1 MADTEKKA
9 QQEATAEKK
18 AKKASAKTDSKKSG
32 GKGKKDAEKKQ
43 NIFARIAGWFKDLK
57 KEFKKVVWPDRK
69 KVQQHTGCSLCCCY
83 RFCCGRTA
91 GQRICASDE
100 VLDRSFQ
107 VNREQNRRIDYVRGS
122 KMVCD
127 SHLFRL

>member
-57 KEFKKVVWPDRK
+57 KEFKVVWPDRK
-69 KVQQHTGCSLCCCY
+69 KVFNNTLVVLCVVVI
-83 RFCCGRTA
+83 GSVVV
-91 GQRICASDE
+91 GL
-100 VLDRSFQ
+100 LDSGF
-107 VNREQNRRIDYVRGS
+107 VHLMKFLIGLS
-122 KMVCD
+122 K
-127 SHLFRL
+127 

>member
-18 AKKASAKTDSKKSG
+18 AKKHPQKQTPKIRRQG
-32 GKGKKDAEKKQ
+32 QKDAEKKQ

-69 KVQQHTGCSLCCCY
+69 KVFNNTLVVLCVVVI
-83 RFCCGRTA
+83 GSVVV
-91 GQRICASDE
+91 GL
-100 VLDRSFQ
+100 LDSGF
-107 VNREQNRRIDYVRGS
+107 VHLMKFLIGLS
-122 KMVCD
+122 K
-127 SHLFRL
+127 

>member
-18 AKKASAKTDSKKSG
+18 AKKASAKTNSKKSG

-43 NIFARIAGWFKDLK
+43 NVFARIAGWFKDLK

-69 KVQQHTGCSLCCCY
+69 KVFNNTLVVLCVVVI
-83 RFCCGRTA
+83 GSVVV
-91 GQRICASDE
+91 GL
-100 VLDRSFQ
+100 LDSGF
-107 VNREQNRRIDYVRGS
+107 VHLMKFLIGLS
-122 KMVCD
+122 K
-127 SHLFRL
+127 

>member
-18 AKKASAKTDSKKSG
+18 AKKASKKSG

-69 KVQQHTGCSLCCCY
+69 KVFNNTLVVLCVVVI
-83 RFCCGRTA
+83 GSVVV
-91 GQRICASDE
+91 GL
-100 VLDRSFQ
+100 LDSGF
-107 VNREQNRRIDYVRGS
+107 VHLMKFLIGLS
-122 KMVCD
+122 K
-127 SHLFRL
+127 

>member
-1 MADTEKKA
+1 MKQVGKF
-9 QQEATAEKK
+9 
-18 AKKASAKTDSKKSG
+18 KTY
-32 GKGKKDAEKKQ
+32 
-43 NIFARIAGWFKDLK
+43 
-57 KEFKKVVWPDRK
+57 
-69 KVQQHTGCSLCCCY
+69 T
-83 RFCCGRTA
+83 
-91 GQRICASDE
+91 SDE

>member
-43 NIFARIAGWFKDLK
+43 NIFARIAGWFKDLR

-69 KVQQHTGCSLCCCY
+69 KVFNNTLV
-83 RFCCGRTA
+83 
-91 GQRICASDE
+91 
-100 VLDRSFQ
+100 VLVVVIVGS
-107 VNREQNRRIDYVRGS
+107 VLVGLIDSGLLKLMQFLMGLS
-122 KMVCD
+122 N
-127 SHLFRL
+127 

>member
-69 KVQQHTGCSLCCCY
+69 RCSTTHWLFSVLLLSVLLWSDCWTADLC
-83 RFCCGRTA
+83 
-91 GQRICASDE
+91 I
-100 VLDRSFQ
+100 
-107 VNREQNRRIDYVRGS
+107 
-122 KMVCD
+122 
-127 SHLFRL
+127 

>member
-43 NIFARIAGWFKDLK
+43 NIFARIAGWFEERIQKS
-57 KEFKKVVWPDRK
+57 
-69 KVQQHTGCSLCCCY
+69 SL
-83 RFCCGRTA
+83 A
-91 GQRICASDE
+91 
-100 VLDRSFQ
+100 
-107 VNREQNRRIDYVRGS
+107 
-122 KMVCD
+122 
-127 SHLFRL
+127 